1 MLIITGRTNNIL
13 NLANL
18 MPQIETGQFNLT
30 HPITFDPFTFE
41 QYTLPAHMG
50 GFTVSD
56 IGVVEKIEAMSM
68 TYFLDAT
75 EDWQAEIGDRWERKF
90 LSALQ
95 EAESDL
101 PDIKISKFVSNTPA
115 WEMEAAKDSVTPN
128 LLINVTIMV
137 LFCLIAASMSDVVRS
152 KPFIGFIGLFTAINA
167 TIAGFGFACYLGVEF
182 IALCYAAPFL
192 LLGIGIDDTFVMLS
206 AWLRSPAHASVPER
220 MGHCY
225 SDAAV
230 SVTVT
235 SITNILSF
243 YAGVITPFPCV
254 RIFCLYTGTAVV
266 FIYIWQL
273 SFFGACLAMAGYRE
287 KRNKSFF
294 NLTATP
300 KSQSLNRGLIY
311 RLFLTGGINPADP
324 YNPLDN
330 KDHAGM
336 VFLRDKLGYAL
347 NLKWVKSLVLIVF
360 TAYIVVAIWGI
371 TNIKEGLDKRN
382 IVKFDSYSIDFYN
395 EDDKYFNEYRY
406 PINVMLTGGDIFYS
420 EKRTQ
425 DRIEKLMQ
433 TFENSSYIAE
443 TMSQSWLRDF
453 LSFVERNKGY
463 YTDIDL
469 SIQTEN
475 DFVNTLKNSYLSDP
489 ASPFNLDVNFD
500 DNGKRIVSSRF
511 LLMGL
516 FINDSIKESEMVRE
530 LRKICQEFSTDDFQV
545 NKIAMSIR
553 VCWADILISGDG
565 LPSLLHIHRSVFGNK
580 AANNPVS
587 SSHGWLHDGRQ
598 FRHDPQPHLLPLGGL
613 LNHEHRGGCPG
624 LHDLV
629 GGQPGRR
636 GPDQPDHVHRVQ
648 RGLLCPHLLPLH
660 VCGGQVSRQEDLR
673 QPLCP
678 WTAHHSGSHQH
689 HSRCHWTCLR
699 SQLSLH
705 HLLQDDIPGHPP
717 GRPSRSRP
725 PACPPLPVRPRVLR
739 EEELRPEHPLH
750 SLHHRLPPLLQAALL
765 LHSQPRLWYSRR
777 VS

>member
-18 MPQIETGQFNLT
+18 MPQIESGQFNLT

-95 EAESDL
+95 EAESSL

-475 DFVNTLKNSYLSDP
+475 DFVNTLKHSYLSDP

-553 VCWADILISGDG
+553 VCWADILIPGDG

-580 AANNPVS
+580 APNNPVS

-613 LNHEHRGGCPG
+613 LYHEHRGGCPG

-629 GGQPGRR
+629 GSQPGRR

-660 VCGGQVSRQEDLR
+660 VSGGQVSRQEDLR

-678 WTAHHSGSHQH
+678 RAAYHSGSHQH
-689 HSRCHWTCLR
+689 HPRCHWTRLR

-717 GRPSRSRP
+717 GRPARSGP
-725 PACPPLPVRPRVLR
+725 PARPSLPVRSRVLR